1 METWTEVRRGKVRP
15 ARGAVAVAGA
25 GGPGG
30 GGGGDH
36 VGGGRGAP
44 RNRTRLQPSDTKA
57 NIYDRPNTVVME
69 CEEFSVLPPVGELVP
84 FIVENVLKEPLDKEL
99 FTKVESLF
107 ADENA
112 RKYLLRMKDEPSTE
126 KLAELLA
133 PGVSWPGY
141 RNEEKGRDVIV
152 RGYSMEKP
160 VMDITMTGIGWWT
173 SEEVVKSVVDKWG
186 EVKALSRVNYTH
198 LGHTISTDKWT
209 IKLVKKKDI
218 VIPPIVIHAGSDRSS
233 EEKEMWKVH
242 YRGVVKVCYRCL
254 KEGHL
259 GRDCSE
265 APVTMEYLASEPAF
279 EEAPAAHTDGDVIT
293 GERRTF
299 AQIVKDNSF
308 VETRLARQRAVDQKR
323 EEIRE
328 KKEKEQEIRRKER
341 EMRER
346 GRKGKGEPLG
356 TSEVERGR
364 GFSIERLSDWSEEDR
379 ETELVSDKKR
389 AAGSPAVAAPDS
401 KVVKTIPSK
410 IRSQTPS
417 ARESR
422 PGSRPPGLH

>member
-1 METWTEVRRGKVRP
+1 METWTEVLRGKVRP
-15 ARGAVAVAGA
+15 ARGAVPGA
-25 GGPGG
+25 GRPGG
-30 GGGGDH
+30 VGGGGDH

-84 FIVENVLKEPLDKEL
+84 FIVEHVLKEPVDKEL

-126 KLAELLA
+126 KLAELLST
-133 PGVSWPGY
+133 GVAWPGY
-141 RNEEKGRDVIV
+141 RNEEKGRDVVV

-173 SEEVVKSVVDKWG
+173 SEAVVKSVVNKWG
-186 EVKALSRVNYTH
+186 EVKSLNRVNYTH
-198 LGHTISTDKWT
+198 LGHTISTDKWA

-218 VIPPIVIHAGSDRSS
+218 IIPPIVVHAGSDRSC

-279 EEAPAAHTDGDVIT
+279 EEAPAARTDGDMIT

-299 AQIVKDNSF
+299 AQIVKDSSF
-308 VETRLARQRAVDQKR
+308 VETRLARQRAVEERR
-323 EEIRE
+323 EEIRK
-328 KKEKEQEIRRKER
+328 KKEKEQEILRKER

-346 GRKGKGEPLG
+346 GRKGKGKPLG
-356 TSEVERGR
+356 TSEGERER
-364 GFSIERLSDWSEEDR
+364 GFSIERLSDWGEDSEP
-379 ETELVSDKKR
+379 ELVSDKKR
-389 AAGSPAVAAPDS
+389 VAGSPAGAAPDS
-401 KVVKTIPSK
+401 KAVKTISSK
-410 IRSQTPS
+410 SRGQTPN